1 MAGLIT
7 VVTLEV
13 SMAGMLFVTRRDAS
27 KKYFRKALSEE
38 DLPAEVVEQLSEA
51 YNDGQIHLRELVRSR
66 APW

>member
-1 MAGLIT
+1 LIT

-13 SMAGMLFVTRRDAS
+13 GMAGMLFVTRRDAS
-27 KKYFRKALSEE
+27 KKHFRKALVEE